1 MEWIITVDVEVFDI
15 DQAFKIGQYIDYYQV
30 ANFRVNDTV
39 YIIVNVEGIK
49 PKLKY
54 VCKVIETHV
63 EFDDEKYFNA
73 YDSSPSEVMVSDFL
87 SRFQLIQEIPNEHRD
102 EFDLEHLNISYIPKK
117 PLKNIG
123 DNKDLFALIEFK
135 LKSLINTPYETDSAL
150 QDDEGEK
157 KYSHQRS
164 SFFKNFPQDAWES
177 LSFDDF
183 FKNQS
188 LFVNEFNQ
196 HLNQDDLLIVKQ
208 INNHF
213 FTSKGR
219 INNLETFIEHY
230 RTSMSKSFTDS
241 KTNPIFELYKQHFI
255 TATLYYLDSPFLYEH
270 EVKSLC
276 KLYDLSFNRFKDSM
290 VDVTKKIIELNPE
303 AKDMSSYQL
312 TKWIVSKFN
321 FERVNAGLI
330 ENKADEPFKRYISDD
345 DFTKILDL
353 LQRDKHVIVN
363 GLINFGGMKHL
374 KELLIKHGYVEYDS
388 QDVPFY
394 NYLRIIRSPST
405 LNFKTVTE
413 KEESNVSTIVLFDN
427 HRTQV
432 EPFSFQLA
440 IPFFVEYTP
449 KTLLEVNDLYH
460 ISPNL
465 SSSLI
470 EELFS
475 LFNKIN
481 TVIKDNNVNPLY
493 ISKVTVQNLKVNNI
507 DELVDYLN
515 YRVIPIIKMNQLEK
529 DTENYC
535 VEHVNEFI
543 NQVMQFS

>member
-1 MEWIITVDVEVFDI
+1 MEWIITVDVEMFDI

-30 ANFRVNDTV
+30 ANFRVNDIV
-39 YIIVNVEGIK
+39 YIIANVEGIK

-102 EFDLEHLNISYIPKK
+102 EFDLEHLNISYTPKK

-157 KYSHQRS
+157 QYSHQRS
-164 SFFKNFPQDAWES
+164 SFLENFPQDAWES

-230 RTSMSKSFTDS
+230 RTSMSKSFSDS
-241 KTNPIFELYKQHFI
+241 KTNPIFEIYKHHFI
-255 TATLYYLDSPFLYEH
+255 TATHYYLDSPFLYEH

-312 TKWIVSKFN
+312 TKWIVSKFK

-374 KELLIKHGYVEYDS
+374 KELLIRHGYVEYDS
-388 QDVPFY
+388 QDVQYY
-394 NYLRIIRSPST
+394 NYLRIISSPST
-405 LNFKTVTE
+405 LSLKSVLE
-413 KEESNVSTIVLFDN
+413 KEESNVSTIVLFDH

-449 KTLLEVNDLYH
+449 KQ
-460 ISPNL
+460 
-465 SSSLI
+465 LI
-470 EELFS
+470 EPSDFIHIEPYLNSIKPTDLFELFNS
-475 LFNKIN
+475 LNDVIVKNTDKPLCINK
-481 TVIKDNNVNPLY
+481 VIVK
-493 ISKVTVQNLKVNNI
+493 NLIARNDK
-507 DELVDYLN
+507 ELVDYLSH
-515 YRVIPIIKMNQLEK
+515 RIIPLIKMNQLEN
-529 DTENYC
+529 DIENDCIDIIYKLI
-535 VEHVNEFI
+535 EKHTF
-543 NQVMQFS
+543 

>member
-241 KTNPIFELYKQHFI
+241 KTNPIFELYKHHFI

-312 TKWIVSKFN
+312 TKWIVSKFK
-321 FERVNAGLI
+321 FVREKTELI
-330 ENKADEPFKRYISDD
+330 EHKVDEPIKRYIGDD

-374 KELLIKHGYVEYDS
+374 KELLIRHGYVGYDS
-388 QDVPFY
+388 QDVQYY
-394 NYLRIIRSPST
+394 NYLRIISSPST
-405 LNFKTVTE
+405 LSLKSVLE
-413 KEESNVSTIVLFDN
+413 KEESNVSTIVLFDH

-460 ISPNL
+460 ISTNL